1 MTSKKFNTIL
11 EQTSFLHGMNSSFVD
26 EIYLQYLKNPS
37 AIPQSWVEFFDG
49 LGEDKEIVK
58 KEILGPTWGRKK
70 NNITKQNFIEKNLVK
85 DKQQPDIPKNKIVKT
100 KSKPTAKKKTIKKEK
115 K

>member
-37 AIPQSWVEFFDG
+37 AIPHSWVEFFDG
-49 LGEDKEIVK
+49 LGEDKEIV
-58 KEILGPTWGRKK
+58 
-70 NNITKQNFIEKNLVK
+70 
-85 DKQQPDIPKNKIVKT
+85 
-100 KSKPTAKKKTIKKEK
+100 
-115 K
+115 